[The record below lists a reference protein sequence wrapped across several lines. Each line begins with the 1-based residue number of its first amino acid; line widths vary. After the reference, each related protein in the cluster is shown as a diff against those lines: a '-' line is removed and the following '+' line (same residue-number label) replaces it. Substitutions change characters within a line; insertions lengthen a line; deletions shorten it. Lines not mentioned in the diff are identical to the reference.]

1 LIALWHE
8 TGRRREAADW
18 EPSTATFSRDGRHV
32 LTAGFDKSAR
42 VWTMETG
49 LLTLDLRGHQKTVA
63 AAEFPIDS
71 NPQENMYGLSTGGIM
86 WLPDQNGISQ
96 SLREIIQQES
106 LRILNRALPDDNK

>member
-1 LIALWHE
+1 MIRCRYQWIFLAITVVDAA
-8 TGRRREAADW
+8 TGW
-18 EPSTATFSRDGRHV
+18 
-32 LTAGFDKSAR
+32 
-42 VWTMETG
+42 
-49 LLTLDLRGHQKTVA
+49 VA
-63 AAEFPIDS
+63 AGDGELLLLPPAPANTRWLQIDFQHGPVPIDS